1 MLLTFACAMLLMT
14 ATLYALRG
22 GLVMPGGLRLAGLDA
37 QGIGFG
43 AISVLIAGWYFGPLF
58 GLALVLTVM
67 VHEYGHVAAFR
78 ITGRAD
84 ARFRLVPLADRGGSR
99 WTARRG
105 RKAEAFFVALAG
117 PALSL
122 APMVLAFV
130 LAEIVDP
137 WSRPLADFLWIFAA
151 TTAALNFLNLLPF
164 WPLDGG
170 RCLRAVIHAL
180 DPRAAMAATMTM
192 SAAFA
197 AAAVAVGS
205 VLLFLVALVGCATIR
220 PGEDAGPACG
230 RARRRWRLAPTP
242 SRRPPISRAARF
254 CSRSTSDGQTI
265 STSSTSKVR
274 SLPAS
279 GWLASRTT
287 FSSVTSATVTGS
299 VRPSPVCTSS
309 CVPGSSGMWSGTSVR
324 GTDCTPSGL
333 RSP

>member
-84 ARFRLVPLADRGGSR
+84 ARFRLVPLADRGVAMDRAPG
-99 WTARRG
+99 TEG
-105 RKAEAFFVALAG
+105 EAFFVALAG

-220 PGEDAGPACG
+220 AGEDAGPGMRPGEA
-230 RARRRWRLAPTP
+230 ALALGAYAFT
-242 SRRPPISRAARF
+242 AAAHF
-254 CSRSTSDGQTI
+254 AGGALLL
-265 STSSTSKVR
+265 KVY
-274 SLPAS
+274 L
-279 GWLASRTT
+279 
-287 FSSVTSATVTGS
+287 
-299 VRPSPVCTSS
+299 
-309 CVPGSSGMWSGTSVR
+309 
-324 GTDCTPSGL
+324 
-333 RSP
+333 